1 VNIIVVANGCGK
13 RWCEG
18 RSNYCNMESNAVAEA
33 AVLGMYRT
41 EMVSWSACLSS
52 HVEGWE
58 KRRCLASDA
67 AIRARVE

>member
-1 VNIIVVANGCGK
+1 VVSGEILL
-13 RWCEG
+13 RWYV
-18 RSNYCNMESNAVAEA
+18 RPAVYWYMENNNAVAFA
-33 AVLGMYRT
+33 AVLGMYRDG
-41 EMVSWSACLSS
+41 ELVGVSFLSF